1 MYGGR
6 QLVTIIPGDGI
17 GRELCNSVRTVFS
30 ALNVPV
36 DFEQVD
42 LTGMVASTESSQLPA
57 ALDSL
62 KRNKVGLKGILY
74 TGPHAESPRSLN
86 VALRQK
92 LDLFASLVHCRNF
105 LGQNSRYPQIDVAI
119 VRENLEGEYAGL
131 EHSAIPG
138 VIESLKICTRHNTER
153 TVKFAFDWAVSNGRK
168 KVTCIHKANIMKLSD
183 GLFLKVFREIAHQ
196 YRLSHNIIVDDMI
209 VDNAAMQIVSNPAQ
223 FDLIV
228 TSNLYGNIMAN
239 IVAGLIGSPGL
250 VPGYNIGHEVA
261 VFEPGARHVAKDIE
275 GLNAANPVSM
285 LLSSAYMLQHLGLHG
300 HSSIIRESVNR
311 VIETGNVRSRGRDS
325 YQLIPFIFILI
336 LILIFILIFI
346 FIFFSLK
353 LRIWVVE
360 QVQPSLQMQSWN
372 RLPF

>member
-1 MYGGR
+1 M
-6 QLVTIIPGDGI
+6 VTLIPGDGI
-17 GRELCNSVRTVFS
+17 GKELCNSVKTVFS

-42 LTGMVASTESSQLPA
+42 LTGMMASNESSQLPA

-62 KRNKVGLKGILY
+62 RRNRVGLKGILY

-86 VALRQK
+86 VALRQQ
-92 LDLFASLVHCRNF
+92 LDLFASVVHCRTF
-105 LGQNSRYPQIDVAI
+105 TGLQSRYPNIDTVI

-138 VIESLKICTRHNTER
+138 VIESLKICTRKNTER
-153 TVKFAFDWAVSNGRK
+153 TVKFAFDWAVANGRK

-183 GLFLKVFREIAHQ
+183 GLFLKVFREIAEH
-196 YRLSHNIIVDDMI
+196 YKTSHGIQANDMI
-209 VDNAAMQIVSNPAQ
+209 VDNAAMQMVSNPAQ
-223 FDLIV
+223 FDTIV

-239 IVAGLIGSPGL
+239 IAAGLIGSPGL

-300 HSSIIRESVNR
+300 HSAIIRESVDR
-311 VIETGNVRSRGRDS
+311 VIESNRVNLSF
-325 YQLIPFIFILI
+325 YNIFNL
-336 LILIFILIFI
+336 LTSSF
-346 FIFFSLK
+346 
-353 LRIWVVE
+353 
-360 QVQPSLQMQSWN
+360 
-372 RLPF
+372 

>member
-1 MYGGR
+1 M
-6 QLVTIIPGDGI
+6 VTLIPGDGI
-17 GRELCNSVRTVFS
+17 GRELCNSVKTVFS

-86 VALRQK
+86 VALRQQ
-92 LDLFASLVHCRNF
+92 LDLFASVVHCRTFNG
-105 LGQNSRYPQIDVAI
+105 LQSRYPSIDTVI

-131 EHSAIPG
+131 EHSALPG
-138 VIESLKICTRHNTER
+138 VIESLKVCTRRNTER
-153 TVKFAFDWAVSNGRK
+153 TVKFAFDWAVTHGRK
-168 KVTCIHKANIMKLSD
+168 KVTCVHKANIMKLSD
-183 GLFLKVFREIAHQ
+183 GLFLKVFREIAEH
-196 YRLSHNIIVDDMI
+196 YRISHGIQANDMI
-209 VDNAAMQIVSNPAQ
+209 VDNAAMQMVSNPAQ
-223 FDLIV
+223 FDTIV

-239 IVAGLIGSPGL
+239 IAAGLIGSPGL
-250 VPGYNIGHEVA
+250 IPGYNIGHEVA

-300 HSSIIRESVNR
+300 HSAVIRESVDR
-311 VIETGNVRSRGRDS
+311 VIESNKVKT
-325 YQLIPFIFILI
+325 QLIKFNSVFL
-336 LILIFILIFI
+336 
-346 FIFFSLK
+346 
-353 LRIWVVE
+353 
-360 QVQPSLQMQSWN
+360 
-372 RLPF
+372 

>member
-6 QLVTIIPGDGI
+6 HLVTLIPGDGI
-17 GRELCNSVRTVFS
+17 GRELANSVKTVFS

-42 LTGMVASTESSQLPA
+42 LTGMNSSTESSQLPA

-62 KRNKVGLKGILY
+62 KRNRVGLKGILY

-86 VALRQK
+86 VALRQQ
-92 LDLFASLVHCRNF
+92 LDLFASVVHCKNF
-105 LGQNSRYPQIDVAI
+105 NGLASRYPLIDVAI
-119 VRENLEGEYAGL
+119 IRENLEGEYSGL

-138 VIESLKICTRHNTER
+138 VIESFKICTRRNTER
-153 TVKFAFDWAVSNGRK
+153 TVRFAFDWAVRNGRK

-183 GLFLKVFREIAHQ
+183 GLFLKVFREIAEH
-196 YRLSHNIIVDDMI
+196 YRISHNIIANDMI
-209 VDNAAMQIVSNPAQ
+209 VDNAAMQMVSNPSQ

-239 IVAGLIGSPGL
+239 IAAGLIGSPGL

-275 GLNAANPVSM
+275 GLNSANPVSM
-285 LLSSAYMLQHLGLHG
+285 LLSSAFMLQHLGLHNY
-300 HSSIIRESVNR
+300 SSIIRESVNR
-311 VIETGNVRSRGRDS
+311 VIESGKVKHYILYSFN
-325 YQLIPFIFILI
+325 FILY
-336 LILIFILIFI
+336 FI
-346 FIFFSLK
+346 
-353 LRIWVVE
+353 
-360 QVQPSLQMQSWN
+360 
-372 RLPF
+372 